1 MPAQDVV
8 RLLPPDPDLFFGHRD
23 PLDVRLGSVTGQA
36 RHEEPLS
43 LATLREDPRY
53 RRAQVV
59 ILGCPQDEGVR
70 RNEGRAGAREG
81 PRKLREALYRLAPGP
96 LQGSDLHLFD
106 AGDTDTGGTL
116 EEIHERQAAAVEA
129 FLQDGKLLIILGGG
143 NDISYPDARAASR
156 SLPQLLAFNIDA
168 HLDVRQEEPRNSGTP
183 YRQLLDE
190 GHLEPERFFEVGYQH
205 FSAAAAHLD
214 YLEEVGVRAI
224 SLEEWLAGGVRRTL
238 EELLRTPAGALFWGI
253 DLDVVNSAYA
263 PGVSA
268 PNPVGL
274 SGRELLTVVRVA
286 GGDERTRVLE
296 ISELNP
302 AFDIDSRTARLAA
315 AAIHTFLV
323 ARFGQ

>member
-8 RLLPPDPDLFFGHRD
+8 LLLPPDPGLFFGHRD
-23 PLDVRLGSVTGQA
+23 PLDVRLGSVTGRA

-43 LATLREDPRY
+43 LGTLREDPRY
-53 RRAQVV
+53 RQAQVV

-70 RNEGRAGAREG
+70 RDEGRAGAREG
-81 PRKLREALYRLAPGP
+81 PRKLREALYRLTPGP

-238 EELLRTPAGALFWGI
+238 EELLRTPAGALFWGL
-253 DLDVVNSAYA
+253 DLDLLSGAYA
-263 PGVSA
+263 RGGGA
-268 PNPVGL
+268 PNRSGL
-274 SGRELLTVVRVA
+274 AGGERLPVVRVA
-286 GGDERTRVLE
+286 AGGGRSRVVKVGD
-296 ISELNP
+296 LNP
-302 AFDIDSRTARLAA
+302 ALA
-315 AAIHTFLV
+315 
-323 ARFGQ
+323 